1 MGLRSLIL
9 RETVEEQGI
18 VVSCNNKKRPQLSLQ
33 SLFANDAP
41 PRYEINRGLPLVLDL
56 FLVLW
61 FQPRRES
68 KTESLIAPQR
78 HNDALKHNED
88 IQQEPADDRL

>member
-1 MGLRSLIL
+1 MGLQSLIL
-9 RETVEEQGI
+9 REPVEKQGI

-41 PRYEINRGLPLVLDL
+41 LRNEINRRLPLVLDL
-56 FLVLW
+56 FVLW

>member
-9 RETVEEQGI
+9 RETMEEQGI

-41 PRYEINRGLPLVLDL
+41 LRNEINRRLPLVLDL
-56 FLVLW
+56 FVLW